1 MQYFA
6 VMGNPIAQ
14 SKSPF
19 IHHMFASQAG
29 VDIQYDAVLVE
40 KHLFKDAVEDFFSKE
55 KHIGLNITTPFKEE
69 AFARAD
75 VLTDEAKTAGAV
87 NTLYKTVNGLLGHNT
102 DGPGL
107 MQDILRQG
115 QALKDKRILLI
126 GAGGAARGVIMP
138 FINQHVASIHI
149 VNRNVQRARELVQAF
164 SHKTLTAGGF
174 DSVRNERYDVIV
186 NATTLSLQKQLPDI
200 PNNLYQ
206 DIEMAYD
213 MVYLS
218 GQTTF
223 MQKAMKAGAKTC
235 SDGLGMLVGQA
246 AKSFELWTGQ
256 RVDTTPV
263 LDALRLELNR

>member
-40 KHLFKDAVEDFFSKE
+40 KHQFNDAVADFFSKE
-55 KHIGLNITTPFKEE
+55 NHIGLNVTVPFKEE
-69 AFARAD
+69 AFALAD

-107 MQDILRQG
+107 MQDILRQN
-115 QALKDKRILLI
+115 QVLKDKRILMI

-138 FINQHVASIHI
+138 FLNQHVASIHI
-149 VNRNVQRARELVQAF
+149 VNRNVQRARDLVQAF
-164 SHKTLTAGGF
+164 SHKAITAGGF
-174 DSVRNERYDVIV
+174 DSVRNEQFDIIV

-200 PNNLYQ
+200 PQSTYQ
-206 DIEMAYD
+206 NIEMAYD

-218 GQTTF
+218 EATVF
-223 MQKAMKAGAKTC
+223 MQQAIKAGAQSC

-246 AKSFELWTGQ
+246 SKSFELWTGQ
-256 RVDTTPV
+256 RVNTTPV
-263 LDALRLELNR
+263 LEALRLELNQ

>member
-19 IHHMFASQAG
+19 IHHKFAAQAG
-29 VDIQYDAVLVE
+29 MDIQYDALLIE
-40 KHLFKDAVEDFFSKE
+40 KHLFKDAVVDFFSNE
-55 KHIGLNITTPFKEE
+55 HHIGLNVTTPFKEE
-69 AFARAD
+69 AFAIAD
-75 VLTDEAKTAGAV
+75 VLTEEAKTAGAV

-107 MQDILRQG
+107 MQDILRQN
-115 QALKDKRILLI
+115 QILKDKRILLV

-164 SHKTLTAGGF
+164 SHKAITAGGF
-174 DSVRNERYDVIV
+174 DSVRNEQYDVIV

-200 PNNLYQ
+200 PKSTYQ
-206 DIEMAYD
+206 NIEMAYD

-218 GQTTF
+218 GPTVF
-223 MQKAMKAGAKTC
+223 MEHALSAGAQRC

-256 RVDTTPV
+256 RVNTTPV
-263 LDALRLELNR
+263 LDALREELNP